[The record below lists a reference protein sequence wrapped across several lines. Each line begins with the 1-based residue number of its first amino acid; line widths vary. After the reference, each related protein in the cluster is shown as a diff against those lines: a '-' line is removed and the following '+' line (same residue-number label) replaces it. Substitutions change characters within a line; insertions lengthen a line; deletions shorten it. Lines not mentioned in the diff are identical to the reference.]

1 MTIRTPTVLVLGAA
15 SSLHCGYP
23 LGTPLIASLVQSQRG
38 GNGIPL
44 PENWRKEDVDG
55 FVTRLS
61 RSAHYSIDAFLES
74 VPDETE
80 LGKYLI
86 AYCLKQ
92 FEDVNRLFPPNN
104 SGWYQYLFNSLLGTN
119 DTPFGDNALTLVTYN
134 YDRSLE
140 AYLYNAL
147 IARFDMNPQQALAEL
162 QKIPIIHVHGTLGAF
177 PDIPY
182 QVTDDVNTIRSLS
195 TSIKIIH
202 EIQDTD
208 ADFCSSDFERSNV
221 AITAA
226 SKVVFLGFGFH
237 QDNVRRLNVKWD
249 GSKRKVFS
257 TFHDVSSEE
266 YTRLINRLSEFGFSA
281 NVLPNTGGNT
291 CDNIFRFVTSLE

>member
-1 MTIRTPTVLVLGAA
+1 MTIRTPTVLVLGSA

-23 LGTPLIASLVQSQRG
+23 LGMPLIASVVQSQRR

-55 FVTRLS
+55 FVTCLS

-92 FEDVNRLFPPNN
+92 FEDVDRLFPPSN
-104 SGWYQYLFNSLLGTN
+104 SGWYQYLFNSLLGSS
-119 DTPFGDNALTLVTYN
+119 DSPFADNALTIVTYN
-134 YDRSLE
+134 YDRSVE
-140 AYLYNAL
+140 AYLNNAL
-147 IARFDMNPQQALAEL
+147 VARFDMSPQQAIAEL
-162 QKIPIIHVHGTLGAF
+162 QKIPVTHVHGILGAF

-195 TSIKIIH
+195 TSINIIH
-202 EIQDTD
+202 EIQDTGN
-208 ADFCSSDFERSNV
+208 DFCSSDFELANA

-237 QDNVRRLNVKWD
+237 QDNVRRLNVKWA
-249 GSKRKVFS
+249 GSDRKVFS
-257 TFHDVSSEE
+257 TFVDTSAEE
-266 YTRLINRLSEFGFSA
+266 YTRLINRLSEYGFSGD
-281 NVLPNTGGNT
+281 VLPNTGGYT